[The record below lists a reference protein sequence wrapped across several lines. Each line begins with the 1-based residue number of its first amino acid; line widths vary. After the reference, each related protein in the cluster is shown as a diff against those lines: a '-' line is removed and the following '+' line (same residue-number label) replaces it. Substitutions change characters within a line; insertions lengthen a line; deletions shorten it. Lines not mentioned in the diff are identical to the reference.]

1 MGVERLQQEL
11 GLAVRWVPFPLHPE
25 TPPEGRSLDDLFAGT
40 GVDLDGM
47 LERMHA
53 TAHGLGLPVG
63 DRRHTYNSRLAQ
75 ELAEWAEHRGQ
86 GEAFRSGVYR
96 AYFADGA
103 NLAESEVLTG
113 IAQAAGLPADEA
125 RQILAGR
132 TYSAAVDA
140 HWQRATT
147 LGVRA
152 VPAHRFRGAIAVG
165 YHPYPELRRFLISNG
180 AGAAIQPTARPEPS
194 F

>member
-25 TPPEGRSLDDLFAGT
+25 TPPEGRSLDALFAGT
-40 GVDLDGM
+40 GVDLEAM

-53 TAHGLGLPVG
+53 TARGLGLPVG

-75 ELAEWAEHRGQ
+75 ELAEWAEQRGR
-86 GEAFRSGVYR
+86 GDAFRSGVYR

-103 NLAESEVLTG
+103 NLAEAQVLAS
-113 IAQAAGLPADEA
+113 IAEAAGLPAGEA
-125 RQILAGR
+125 NRVLAER
-132 TYSAAVDA
+132 TCAAAVDI
-140 HWQRATT
+140 HWQRAAT

-152 VPAHRFRGAIAVG
+152 VPTHRFQGAAAVG
-165 YHPYPELRRFLISNG
+165 YHPYPELRRFLAANG
-180 AGAAIQPTARPEPS
+180 AGATSQSTARPEPS